1 MKKTVL
7 IGIGVLILILL
18 ISSFSYQLGK
28 QAGLMIGAE
37 QEEEEEEELAPITPT
52 LEESKVIQ
60 SQWAS
65 ARGEVTEIKNR
76 TLTLVANGDSLTVPI
91 REGAEL
97 IAMIRKD
104 EGVGSEPKEIE
115 FKEIKVGDRIV
126 VQMELVEGSF
136 EGRGVTVLPVPS
148 K

>member
-1 MKKTVL
+1 MKKTVS

-28 QAGLMIGAE
+28 RAGLMIGAE
-37 QEEEEEEELAPITPT
+37 QGEDALTPT
-52 LEESKVIQ
+52 TPFLEESKVIQ
-60 SQWAS
+60 SRWAS
-65 ARGEVTEIKNR
+65 ARGEVTEIKDR

-97 IAMIRKD
+97 IAMVRKA
-104 EGVGSEPKEIE
+104 EGAGSEPKEIE
-115 FKEIKVGDRIV
+115 FKEIKVGDKIV
-126 VQMELVEGSF
+126 VQMELISGNF
-136 EGRGVTVLPVPS
+136 EGKGVTVLPVPT

>member
-28 QAGLMIGAE
+28 QAGLMIGVE
-37 QEEEEEEELAPITPT
+37 QEEEEEELAPITPT

-65 ARGEVTEIKNR
+65 ARGEVTEIKDR
-76 TLTLVANGDSLTVPI
+76 TLTLVANGDSLTVPV

-126 VQMELVEGSF
+126 IQMELVEGNF
-136 EGRGVTVLPVPS
+136 EGRGVTVLPAPAE
-148 K
+148 